1 MNANAETNQTTPA
14 GALVHIVDDDL
25 AIRDSLAW
33 LLKSRGIASRQW
45 EGGEAFVAG
54 VAAEGDFPVACVVL
68 DMRMSGMDGLA
79 TLDALHRQGVR
90 LPVLFLTGHA
100 DVPIAVDALKKGAF
114 DFVEKPFNDNAL
126 VDRIVAALIE
136 AEERHLALKGRDL
149 VGGQLAS
156 LTQRESEVMEL
167 LLAGKLNKQIA
178 DQLGV
183 SMRTVE
189 VHRSR
194 VFEKMGVSN
203 AVELAN
209 LVGPLRL
216 GALR

>member
-1 MNANAETNQTTPA
+1 MSAGIETGRGTPA

-45 EGGEAFVAG
+45 EGGEAFLSG
-54 VAAEGDFPVACVVL
+54 ISAAEGSPVACVVL

-90 LPVLFLTGHA
+90 LPVVFLTGHA

-156 LTQRESEVMEL
+156 LTQRENEVMEL

-216 GALR
+216 AGLR